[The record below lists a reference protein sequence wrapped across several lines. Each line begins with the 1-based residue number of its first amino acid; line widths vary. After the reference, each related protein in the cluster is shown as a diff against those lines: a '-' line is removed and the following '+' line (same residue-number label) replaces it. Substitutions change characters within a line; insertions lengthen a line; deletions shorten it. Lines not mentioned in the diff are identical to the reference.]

1 MTQILDAAEDLVE
14 SRGYNGFSYAD
25 VANDLGITRAA
36 LHYHFANKSDLG
48 VALIG
53 RYTERFTNALKAAET
68 RTGDAPSRLQAYADL
83 YLDVLRHERMCLCGM
98 LAAEHE
104 TLPLSMQESVVR
116 FFVENQTWLSRVLLQ
131 GVGDGTIE
139 FSGSADDAARM
150 VISCLEG
157 AMLLARLLGDVETF
171 QSSATHVLAGLR
183 PRGDRPEVRVGSE
196 VLH

>member
-1 MTQILDAAEDLVE
+1 
-14 SRGYNGFSYAD
+14 
-25 VANDLGITRAA
+25 
-36 LHYHFANKSDLG
+36 
-48 VALIG
+48 
-53 RYTERFTNALKAAET
+53 
-68 RTGDAPSRLQAYADL
+68 
-83 YLDVLRHERMCLCGM
+83 
-98 LAAEHE
+98 
-104 TLPLSMQESVVR
+104 MQESVVR
-116 FFVENQTWLSRVLLQ
+116 FFVVNQTWLSRVLLQ

-150 VISCLEG
+150 FISCLEG